1 MGHAVGTSLPFRRA
15 LRAGVTAA
23 IAAVSLFAHADPT
36 WHITRPV
43 IKNSG
48 ANAALATPGT
58 APVAAPLRKEEA
70 REQEEFTR
78 LTLERFFVEGLADPE
93 SRKPQPQTVEQR
105 FANALNRGNPEV
117 PGGKIRH
124 GAFYDGFVYW
134 GRDPLEFAWLN
145 IVNRLRD

>member
-1 MGHAVGTSLPFRRA
+1 M
-15 LRAGVTAA
+15 VTV
-23 IAAVSLFAHADPT
+23 IVAVSLFARADPT

-48 ANAALATPGT
+48 AAKPADPSA

-78 LTLERFFVEGLADPE
+78 ITLERIFVEGLADPDG
-93 SRKPQPQTVEQR
+93 RKPRPQTVEQR
-105 FANALNRGNPEV
+105 FAGALNRGNPEV
-117 PGGKIRH
+117 AGGKIRY

-134 GRDPLEFAWLN
+134 GSDPLSFVWLN
-145 IVNRLRD
+145 VVNRLRD

>member
-1 MGHAVGTSLPFRRA
+1 MGHAVGTSLPFRRT
-15 LRAGVTAA
+15 LRAGA
-23 IAAVSLFAHADPT
+23 IAVIATASLLAHADPT
-36 WHITRPV
+36 WRITRPV
-43 IKNSG
+43 IRNSG
-48 ANAALATPGT
+48 AGAASATPGT

-78 LTLERFFVEGLADPE
+78 LTLERIFVEGLADPE

>member
-1 MGHAVGTSLPFRRA
+1 MGHAVGSLSPLGRTFG
-15 LRAGVTAA
+15 AGVIGM
-23 IAAVSLFAHADPT
+23 IAAVSVLAHADPT

-48 ANAALATPGT
+48 TNALPPEPSN

-78 LTLERFFVEGLADPE
+78 ITIERIFVEGLADPE
-93 SRKPQPQTVEQR
+93 SRQPRPQTVEQR

-117 PGGKIRH
+117 AGGKIRH
-124 GAFYDGFVYW
+124 GTFYDGFVYW
-134 GRDPLEFAWLN
+134 GSDPLSFVWLN
-145 IVNRLRD
+145 VVNRLRD